1 MPAVIPESMAE
12 RIIAGKIR
20 EWTEKRKN
28 LEEQADLE
36 TIKVHP
42 FLTIAR
48 DFGSGE
54 EEILPKLEKTLQW
67 KIYGRNL
74 LDFIAQRELLSR
86 SFMETLD
93 EQKQNLLD
101 NWVNFLVRSRIILQN
116 DYVLKISRLMKVI
129 VAQESAILLGRGAHL
144 ILKENEG
151 GLRIKLTAPF
161 DRRVQNIMKLKNISK
176 DEAEKMVLQK
186 DKERQEFLQRYFNK
200 DTHNAVDFDIIF
212 NTQNV
217 GADLIGNIAHMIL
230 DGKTS
235 HA

>member
-1 MPAVIPESMAE
+1 MPTVIPESLAE
-12 RIIAGKIR
+12 RIIAEKIR

-42 FLTIAR
+42 FLAIAR

-54 EEILPKLEKTLQW
+54 EEILPQLGKALQW

-86 SFMETLD
+86 DFMETLD
-93 EQKQNLLD
+93 EQKQNQLD
-101 NWVNFLVRSRIILQN
+101 NWVNFLVRSRTILQN

-129 VAQESAILLGRGAHL
+129 VAQENAILLGRGAHL
-144 ILKENEG
+144 ILKENKE

-161 DRRVQNIMKLKNISK
+161 DRRVQNIMQLKNISK

-186 DKERQEFLQRYFNK
+186 DKERKEFLQSYFNK
-200 DTHNAVDFDIIF
+200 DTRDAVDFDLIF

-217 GADLIGNIAHMIL
+217 DADMIGNIVHMIL
-230 DGKTS
+230 DGKTR